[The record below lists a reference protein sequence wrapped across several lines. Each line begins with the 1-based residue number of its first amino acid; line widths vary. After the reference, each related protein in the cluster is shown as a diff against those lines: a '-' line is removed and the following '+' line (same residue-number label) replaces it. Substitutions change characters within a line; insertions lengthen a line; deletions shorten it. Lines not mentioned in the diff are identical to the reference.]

1 MTLVDVHTRLANT
14 ALFFTI
20 IMALWGIWRYF
31 RRQGV
36 DGSYWGALVI
46 AEILYLVQAV
56 IGVSLW
62 LSGNRPGQI
71 IHLLYGVVSI
81 LVVPGVFVYTKG
93 DEQRRAMLIYGISFL
108 FMIGIILRALMT
120 GRLPG

>member
-46 AEILYLVQAV
+46 AEILYLVQTV

>member
-71 IHLLYGVVSI
+71 IHLLYGLVSI

>member
-1 MTLVDVHTRLANT
+1 MTLVDIHNRLANT

-46 AEILYLVQAV
+46 AEILYLVQAAV
-56 IGVSLW
+56 GAYLW
-62 LSGNRPGQI
+62 LSGARPGQL
-71 IHLLYGVVSI
+71 IHLLYGVFSI
-81 LVVPGVFVYTKG
+81 LIVPGVFVYTKG
-93 DEQRRAMLIYGISFL
+93 DEQRRAMLIYGVSFL
-108 FMIGIILRALMT
+108 LMIGIILRALMT